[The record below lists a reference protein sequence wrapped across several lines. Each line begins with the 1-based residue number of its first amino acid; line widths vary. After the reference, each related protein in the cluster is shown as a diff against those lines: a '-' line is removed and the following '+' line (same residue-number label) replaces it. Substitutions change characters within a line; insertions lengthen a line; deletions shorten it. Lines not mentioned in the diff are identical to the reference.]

1 VITILETELSL
12 HPAMVGKEG
21 GLVLVYSQSRA
32 ILQFLPDI
40 LYSRVFLISTII
52 TGLFLLSRIIII
64 KYLKRNNNTSTS
76 NFWSQLSNMEKASSK
91 PSSTLPPSATACD
104 VLKPLSQNGNFPSS
118 GAVANKVREQM
129 QMQMQKNGNSLP
141 ASSAPNATQ
150 PRSGSGIESGS
161 DTQST
166 PSATASV
173 QRRSESVQ
181 QMREVDGDGVRTW
194 RRLVVE
200 YN

>member
-1 VITILETELSL
+1 
-12 HPAMVGKEG
+12 MVRKEG
-21 GLVLVYSQSRA
+21 GLLVLVYSQSRA
-32 ILQFLPDI
+32 ILQFLPDL

-52 TGLFLLSRIIII
+52 TSVFLLSRFII
-64 KYLKRNNNTSTS
+64 KYLKTNNNFSTS
-76 NFWSQLSNMEKASSK
+76 DFWSQLSNMEKASSK
-91 PSSTLPPSATACD
+91 SSSTLPPSATACD

-118 GAVANKVREQM
+118 GAVAKKVREQM
-129 QMQMQKNGNSLP
+129 QMQMQKNGNSLS

-150 PRSGSGIESGS
+150 PRSGSE
-161 DTQST
+161 THST

-181 QMREVDGDGVRTW
+181 QMRELDGEGIRTW

-200 YN
+200 YS